1 MDHFYLLPN
10 GERVA
15 TMKAARTILD
25 VGSHK
30 FRNFVKDGIVIKVDR
45 KLNDADHVETLIAQG
60 DEKQN
65 DVQ

>member
-1 MDHFYLLPN
+1 
-10 GERVA
+10 VA